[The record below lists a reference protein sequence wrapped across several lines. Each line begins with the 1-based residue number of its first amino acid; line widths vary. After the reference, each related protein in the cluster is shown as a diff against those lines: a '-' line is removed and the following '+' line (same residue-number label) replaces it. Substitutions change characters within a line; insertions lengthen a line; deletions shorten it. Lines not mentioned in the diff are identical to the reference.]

1 MTDAQRRA
9 AKTYDKKIKR
19 VVVEFFPTDSELIE
33 HLNKQEKKA
42 TYIKNL
48 IREDIKKGD
57 A

>member
-9 AKTYDKKIKR
+9 AKAYDKKIKR
-19 VVVEFFPTDSELIE
+19 VVVEFFPTDAELID

>member
-1 MTDAQRRA
+1 MTDAQKRA
-9 AKTYDKKIKR
+9 ARKYDKKIKR
-19 VVVEFFPTDSELIE
+19 VVVEFFPTDAELIE
-33 HLNKQEKKA
+33 HLNKQEKTA